1 LNTKRWLAI
10 GLAVVVF
17 FSSLLISTIGN
28 VLTKDVEETSLW
40 ELLMSDAMS
49 ENILREGLADQR
61 IVVVEVTGIMLQG
74 TQSYFTSPSY
84 NHQKILSDLDRI
96 IEDTSIKAVV
106 IRVDSPGGG
115 VYESAELRDKIKEMK
130 ELREIPIYVVMESM
144 ATSGGYYIS
153 ADADKIFASKE
164 SITGSIGVIMSG
176 LNLSGL
182 MEKYGVEDT
191 TVKSGDLKD
200 VGSAMRPAT
209 EEDIKVLQDLVD
221 SMYERFVDV
230 VADGR
235 NMDRSLVYKLADG
248 RIYDGEQ
255 ALEVGLIDAI
265 GYYDQ
270 AMLDLESTYELENAQ
285 IFAYS
290 SSEFPFLDEFMT
302 EMTMLVRS
310 RNMGSIGDINISG
323 INSKQGF
330 MYIYGGY

>member
-1 LNTKRWLAI
+1 MNVKRWLAI

-17 FSSLLISTIGN
+17 FSSLLISAIGN
-28 VLTKDVEETSLW
+28 VLTKDVEKTSLW
-40 ELLMSDAMS
+40 ESIMSETMS
-49 ENILREGLADQR
+49 ENILREGLTEQR

-74 TQSYFTSPSY
+74 TQNYFTTQSY
-84 NHQKILSDLDRI
+84 NHQKILSDLDQI

-106 IRVDSPGGG
+106 IKVDTPGGG

-130 ELREIPIYVVMESM
+130 ELRDIPIYVVMESM

-164 SITGSIGVIMSG
+164 TITGSIGVIMSG

-182 MEKYGVEDT
+182 MEKYGVEDMT
-191 TVKSGDLKD
+191 IKSGDLKD
-200 VGSAMRPAT
+200 VGSATRPTT
-209 EEDIKVLQDLVD
+209 EEDLGVLQDLVD

-235 NMDRSLVYKLADG
+235 NMDRALVYEIADG

-255 ALEVGLIDAI
+255 ALDVGLIDAI
-265 GYYDQ
+265 GYYNQ
-270 AMLDLESTYELENAQ
+270 AMLDLESAYELENAQ
-285 IFAYS
+285 IFSYS
-290 SSEFPFLDEFMT
+290 SSEFPFLNDFMT
-302 EMTMLVRS
+302 EITMMIRGKNL
-310 RNMGSIGDINISG
+310 GSLGDINISG

>member
-1 LNTKRWLAI
+1 MNVKRWLAI

-17 FSSLLISTIGN
+17 FSSLLISAIGN
-28 VLTKDVEETSLW
+28 VLTKDVEKTSLW
-40 ELLMSDAMS
+40 ESIMSETMS
-49 ENILREGLADQR
+49 ENILREGLTDQR

-74 TQSYFTSPSY
+74 TQNYFTTQSY
-84 NHQKILSDLDRI
+84 NHQKILSDLDQI
-96 IEDTSIKAVV
+96 IEDTSIEAVV
-106 IRVDSPGGG
+106 IKVDTPGGG

-130 ELREIPIYVVMESM
+130 ELRDIPIYVVMESM

-164 SITGSIGVIMSG
+164 TITGSIGVIMSG
-176 LNLSGL
+176 LNVSGL
-182 MEKYGVEDT
+182 MEKYGVEDM

-200 VGSAMRPAT
+200 VGSATRPTT
-209 EEDIKVLQDLVD
+209 EEDLSVLQDLVD

-235 NMDRSLVYKLADG
+235 NMDRALVYEIADG

-255 ALEVGLIDAI
+255 ALNVGLIDAI
-265 GYYDQ
+265 GYYNQ
-270 AMLDLESTYELENAQ
+270 AMLDLESAYELENAQ
-285 IFAYS
+285 IFSYS
-290 SSEFPFLDEFMT
+290 NSEFPFLNDFMT
-302 EMTMLVRS
+302 EITMMIRGKNL
-310 RNMGSIGDINISG
+310 GSLGDINISG